1 MTRTSTRMSPWN
13 WWVSDRVNGE
23 MDPRLYNSAFLKACR
38 GEKADYTPIWLNRQ
52 AGRYMREY
60 HEVKG
65 DTPSLEFFKTPH
77 LAARVTCDAQRILGV
92 DAAIMFADLLPIL
105 EPMGLKLDY
114 LPGVGP
120 NIDNPVRT
128 LADVDR
134 LKVERSADSMPYIG
148 EVIRLIRAEL
158 PADIPLI
165 GFGGAPFTLA
175 SYAVEGKGSRNY
187 VFVKKLMYSDGGA
200 FDALMQRITTCVI
213 DYLNY
218 QIDAGVQAVQ
228 VFDSWVGCL
237 SSVDY
242 REYVLPHTR
251 RLMENICGRVPVIHF
266 GTGNP
271 ALVPLMAEAGGDVLA
286 LDWRA
291 PLMESWQAT
300 GFKSVQGNL
309 DPIVLCADRAAV
321 LRKATRL
328 LDEVGGRPGHI
339 FNLGHGI
346 IPETPVD
353 NVKALVDLVHHYA
366 PRCE

>member
-1 MTRTSTRMSPWN
+1 M
-13 WWVSDRVNGE
+13 E
-23 MDPRLYNSAFLKACR
+23 QALYNSPFMKACR
-38 GEKADYTPIWLNRQ
+38 GEKTDYTPVWLNRQ
-52 AGRYMREY
+52 AGRYMKEY

-65 DTPSLEFFKTPH
+65 DTPSLQFFKTPD
-77 LAARVTCDAQRILGV
+77 LAARATCDAQRILGV

-128 LADVDR
+128 NADIDAIDPPPAP
-134 LKVERSADSMPYIG
+134 ESMPYIA
-148 EVIRLIRAEL
+148 ETIRLIRNEL

-175 SYAVEGKGSRNY
+175 SYAIEGGGSRNY
-187 VFVKKLMYSDGGA
+187 VFVKKLMYGDTPA
-200 FDALMQRITTCVI
+200 WNALMEKITDAVI
-213 DYLNY
+213 DYLSF
-218 QIDAGVQAVQ
+218 QIDSGVQAVQ
-228 VFDSWVGCL
+228 IFDSWVGSL
-237 SSVDY
+237 SPNDY
-242 REYVLPHTR
+242 REYVLPHSK
-251 RLMENICGRVPVIHF
+251 RLISSISGRVPIIHF

-271 ALVPLMAEAGGDVLA
+271 ALVELMAEAGGDVLA

-291 PLMESWQAT
+291 PLMESWEKT
-300 GFKSVQGNL
+300 GVTAVQGNL

-321 LRKATRL
+321 ERKAGEL
-328 LDEVGGRPGHI
+328 LDEVAGRPGHI

-353 NVKALVDLVHHYA
+353 NVKALVDFVHQHRA
-366 PRCE
+366 